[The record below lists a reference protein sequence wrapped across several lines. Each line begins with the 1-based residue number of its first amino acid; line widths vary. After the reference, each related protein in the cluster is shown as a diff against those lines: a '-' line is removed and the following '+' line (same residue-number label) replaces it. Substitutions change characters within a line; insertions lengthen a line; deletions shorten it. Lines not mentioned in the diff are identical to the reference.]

1 MMKLYL
7 ICISLIDSIM
17 ISYMI
22 YRCVYVLAT
31 GGVRLLL
38 NLLLRIIIISSSSII
53 TIIIII
59 IIMIII
65 DSYSLIDPDWQEEL
79 ERRLV
84 GVLAKPALERL
95 I

>member
-17 ISYMI
+17 INYMI

-59 IIMIII
+59 IMIII